1 MSDDTYTR
9 LREFL
14 DKLPAGYPETPT
26 GLEIKILKKLF
37 TLEQAE
43 LTVQLSE
50 SPESV
55 AEIAQR
61 IGADE
66 SILADKLEDMALRGL
81 IFRVREGDQKKYQAF
96 QFIIGIYEFQVNAI
110 DKEFSEMMEEYLP
123 YFGLALA
130 EVKTSQLR
138 VVPLES
144 SVGFSGAVAPY
155 NQIRELVRQQEIMA
169 VTPCICRKEQG
180 FLGNECQKPMDTC
193 LSFGKFAQ
201 YYIDNNFGRQVDV
214 AGALEVLDV
223 AEEHGL
229 VLSPTNSQEIEAI
242 CCCCS
247 CCCPTLKYTKIA
259 PRPADHLTTYYDAKI
274 DPDLCTACEECIDRC
289 EMDAIKLDDT
299 AEIID
304 GRCIGCGLC
313 VPTCASEAITMHL
326 KPEISVPPITF
337 EETFEQIRSE
347 RKLDSVLN

>member
-144 SVGFSGAVAPY
+144 SVA
-155 NQIRELVRQQEIMA
+155 
-169 VTPCICRKEQG
+169 
-180 FLGNECQKPMDTC
+180 
-193 LSFGKFAQ
+193 
-201 YYIDNNFGRQVDV
+201 
-214 AGALEVLDV
+214 
-223 AEEHGL
+223 
-229 VLSPTNSQEIEAI
+229 
-242 CCCCS
+242 
-247 CCCPTLKYTKIA
+247 
-259 PRPADHLTTYYDAKI
+259 RP
-274 DPDLCTACEECIDRC
+274 DR
-289 EMDAIKLDDT
+289 
-299 AEIID
+299 
-304 GRCIGCGLC
+304 
-313 VPTCASEAITMHL
+313 S
-326 KPEISVPPITF
+326 
-337 EETFEQIRSE
+337 
-347 RKLDSVLN
+347 